1 TLPVL
6 EPFFGQK
13 DGQTFHPL
21 RHTAPK
27 VVVLSVAGF
36 PDASVFDQLSSWIHF
51 IYGNK
56 TMHVK
61 SLVAEIY
68 RPMAEALTLPYFKD
82 MAANIL
88 DATQQAGREIATSMS
103 VSEETMTRI
112 GQPMVED
119 PGIFLNLGNLMWKA
133 CIAKGITPKEFS
145 SKGLIP
151 RPDSIPSYVDLMK
164 LGFNAAAAN
173 GLHAKIQFNFSGEI
187 QGSCVL
193 SIIEGA
199 FNGHEG
205 TVNQPELTVNTPFEV
220 WMDIITG
227 QADGQQMFMD
237 QKYTVEGDLELLMQ
251 IGQLFGNR

>member
-1 TLPVL
+1 
-6 EPFFGQK
+6 
-13 DGQTFHPL
+13 
-21 RHTAPK
+21 
-27 VVVLSVAGF
+27 
-36 PDASVFDQLSSWIHF
+36 
-51 IYGNK
+51 
-56 TMHVK
+56 M
-61 SLVAEIY
+61 AEIY

-82 MAANIL
+82 MSANIL
-88 DATQQAGREIATSMS
+88 DATHQAGREIATSMS
-103 VSEETMTRI
+103 VSEETMARI

-119 PGIFLNLGNLMWKA
+119 PGIFLNLGNLMWKT
-133 CIAKGITPKEFS
+133 CIAEGITPKEFS

-173 GLHAKIQFNFSGEI
+173 GLNAKIQFNFSGEI

-199 FNGHEG
+199 INGHEG
-205 TVNQPELTVNTPFEV
+205 TVKQPELAVNTPFDV